1 MAAASANV
9 IEGQARA
16 DREELAATALKLKRA
31 ANLST
36 NPAAAFI
43 AAQATVKALV
53 VTQKIRRRTLE
64 GNN

>member
-1 MAAASANV
+1 MAASANV
-9 IEGQARA
+9 IEAQARA
-16 DREELAATALKLKRA
+16 DRDELAATALKLRRA
-31 ANLST
+31 ANLSI

-53 VTQKIRRRTLE
+53 TTQKARRRALE